1 VFLQLRA
8 ELGWNVEFFFN
19 WGGSFDVGDFG
30 KLRKFI
36 RFWFWLIVNSVL
48 SNHMRRWLLGMSID
62 HLRFEMKRRPL
73 LFLVSAMVQK
83 VKHLL
88 QYNYNSLI
96 KSKTS
101 RNRFHAF
108 GFFIVIYIQL
118 TFLNSEYFT
127 LLESWLQSKSHW
139 IGNLH

>member
-1 VFLQLRA
+1 
-8 ELGWNVEFFFN
+8 
-19 WGGSFDVGDFG
+19 
-30 KLRKFI
+30 
-36 RFWFWLIVNSVL
+36 
-48 SNHMRRWLLGMSID
+48 MSID

-118 TFLNSEYFT
+118 TFLNSEYLT
-127 LLESWLQSKSHW
+127 LLES
-139 IGNLH
+139 